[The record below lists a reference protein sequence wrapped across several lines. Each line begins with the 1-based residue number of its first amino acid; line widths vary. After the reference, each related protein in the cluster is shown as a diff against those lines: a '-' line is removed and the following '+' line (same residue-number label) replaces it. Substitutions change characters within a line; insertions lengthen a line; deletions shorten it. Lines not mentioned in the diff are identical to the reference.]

1 MGSAIM
7 IENSI
12 FFVSGVQSPFEIER
26 IDLKGDELINQEVIG
41 YNTPNYIPVLF
52 GVTGDYCV

>member
-1 MGSAIM
+1 M

-12 FFVSGVQSPFEIER
+12 FFVSGVQNPFEIER